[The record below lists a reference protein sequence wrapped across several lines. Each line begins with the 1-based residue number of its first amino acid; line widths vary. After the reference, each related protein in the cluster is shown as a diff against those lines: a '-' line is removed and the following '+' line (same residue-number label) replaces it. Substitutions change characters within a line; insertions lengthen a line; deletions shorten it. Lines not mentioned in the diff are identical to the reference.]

1 MWLGI
6 FFVVLRAKLWFLCAN
21 IQDLWTKACTIGF
34 IIDFSLPLINQGD
47 MLRRGHVCDGKINII
62 LQSFTYPPWYSKDKK
77 TWPDW
82 KYVSNLAEN
91 ELCRAAMRN
100 IITAVTLQIKV
111 TAKNILWRKML
122 ALSKCMPAFYRW
134 RHWIEILTQVSWYPW
149 VHYCVSTFHPCLPV
163 IEWCK
168 LKKLT
173 FSIGRQ
179 KMPKKHTKTALA
191 AKILDRFPQN
201 LGCRSTYM
209 CYRLLSTTVVFRLFT
224 SNIFADF

>member
-1 MWLGI
+1 
-6 FFVVLRAKLWFLCAN
+6 
-21 IQDLWTKACTIGF
+21 
-34 IIDFSLPLINQGD
+34 

-91 ELCRAAMRN
+91 ELCTAAMRN

-191 AKILDRFPQN
+191 AKILDRFQRIS
-201 LGCRSTYM
+201 GCRSTYM
-209 CYRLLSTTVVFRLFT
+209 CYRLLPNR
-224 SNIFADF
+224 ADLHKAGTKINRAEALKPKVSPFMWKCPYYYGIVKSLEAIL